1 MAISFG
7 AIGERYVT
15 FLAGSGAEAGVL
27 CKVTGNAEVGACAS
41 GDCFCGVVTQVRGGT
56 ASVLMGGYVELPY
69 TGTAPAAGFAELVAD
84 GAGGGC
90 GVEAG
95 GDGAQLSGGAC
106 GYSRQDGR
114 AVSVN
119 NERRA

>member
-84 GAGGGC
+84 GAGGVRVPAAATASKPAEMGRSYL
-90 GVEAG
+90 VVRVDTAG
-95 GDGAQLSGGAC
+95 KTVGLFL
-106 GYSRQDGR
+106 
-114 AVSVN
+114 
-119 NERRA
+119 